1 MACQIRSGVALMYTR
16 WTCVVVA
23 RSAGTVSVLVM
34 VALQL
39 VLEVDERRDVAL
51 RVLVDPPVVD
61 LADRH
66 RVEEVE
72 LLPALPAGNDEVGL
86 LEDPQVLHDAVA
98 RHLQLRL
105 ELGERP
111 PVTGEQEVEQEA
123 PRRVGEGLE
132 DPVVVRHAPTIG
144 DLLVTC
150 QRVADTAG

>member
-23 RSAGTVSVLVM
+23 RSAGTVSVVVM

-39 VLEVDERRDVAL
+39 VLEVDERPDVAL

-72 LLPALPAGNDEVGL
+72 LLPPLPPGADEVGL
-86 LEDPQVLHDAVA
+86 LEDPQAKHHAEA
-98 RHLQLRL
+98 QHRELRL
-105 ELGERP
+105 EPGERP
-111 PVTGEQEVEQEA
+111 PASGEQQV
-123 PRRVGEGLE
+123 
-132 DPVVVRHAPTIG
+132 
-144 DLLVTC
+144 
-150 QRVADTAG
+150 